1 MNHIGDCTMSE
12 ADKVVK

>member
-1 MNHIGDCTMSE
+1 MSE